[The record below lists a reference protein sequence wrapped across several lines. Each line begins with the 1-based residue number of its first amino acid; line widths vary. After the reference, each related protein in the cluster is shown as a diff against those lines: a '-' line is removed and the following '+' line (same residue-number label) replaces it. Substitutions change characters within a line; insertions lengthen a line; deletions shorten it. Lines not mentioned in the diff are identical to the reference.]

1 MSRFSPSDAALEGF
15 RLTRERPLAV
25 LIWAAVRLVYGIA
38 SLLLLVGISGPAV
51 QQLAAMENSA
61 AAPTPAEVMPLTAQL
76 APAGF
81 AILILSLIFYSVV
94 YTAVLRAILRP
105 ADQAFAYLRLSVEE
119 LRQFGLAAI
128 IFALCFVY
136 ANLLG
141 IASIVLIQ
149 AANGLGQGAL
159 PVQILIILAVVAA
172 FVYPAV
178 RFSVAPAM
186 TFADGRISLFR
197 ALPLS
202 RGRFWSMLGAYA
214 LALVL
219 MLVVG
224 LLAMVIF
231 TFAVGAVG
239 MAQGGA
245 NALPALFGMMKSSD
259 MSMTALFLRRCGWP
273 T

>member
-1 MSRFSPSDAALEGF
+1 M
-15 RLTRERPLAV
+15 
-25 LIWAAVRLVYGIA
+25 
-38 SLLLLVGISGPAV
+38 
-51 QQLAAMENSA
+51 
-61 AAPTPAEVMPLTAQL
+61 
-76 APAGF
+76 
-81 AILILSLIFYSVV
+81 
-94 YTAVLRAILRP
+94 
-105 ADQAFAYLRLSVEE
+105 
-119 LRQFGLAAI
+119 
-128 IFALCFVY
+128 
-136 ANLLG
+136 
-141 IASIVLIQ
+141 
-149 AANGLGQGAL
+149 
-159 PVQILIILAVVAA
+159 QILIILAVVAA

-259 MSMTALFLRRCGWP
+259 MSMTALFSPLRLANLIFGSLLGTLAYLIMFAPAAAIFRELTGRVGAPVHAPKPASPGADALDSGGGARSRADPGVPGLQVLRALRHRQPGEAGEIDRGQQADIRHRIARAGTYSRSCSWRSNQVIDP
-273 T
+273 ATFSRLDSPKSLELVKRLAV